1 MESLIVSLNVVL
13 PLVFLIGIGYCLKL
27 KKIVS
32 DKTLAEMNKVIFTLL
47 LPCVL
52 MKNVMDSD
60 ISKLMQPQ
68 LIVYCLG
75 MITIFIVASFIYAMK
90 FERVR
95 AKRGV
100 ICQAC
105 FRSNFVL
112 FGIPIVTTLFG
123 ENQIGITTILI
134 AFVVP
139 YMNVVSVFVLQY
151 FADGCFKLKST
162 LISVLKNPM
171 VIATFIGVFI
181 LVSGIELPTF
191 LKSTIN
197 DISKTATPIALIVL
211 GGTFKLPSLVHNLKQ
226 IIMIACTRL
235 LIFPLIGIGGALL
248 LGYRGIELISLL
260 VVFGAPTAVA
270 SFSTAVEMKG
280 DGELAGQA
288 VLMTTMVSVITF
300 FIWIFVFNQFG
311 FIY

>member
-13 PLVFLIGIGYCLKL
+13 PLVILIGIGYCLKS
-27 KKIVS
+27 KNIVS

-52 MKNVMDSD
+52 MKNVMDSE
-60 ISKLMQPQ
+60 ISKLMQPK
-68 LIVYCLG
+68 LIIYCLA
-75 MITIFIVASFIYAMK
+75 MITLFIFLSFIYALK
-90 FERVR
+90 FESVN
-95 AKRGV
+95 AKKGV
-100 ICQAC
+100 IAQAC

-123 ENQIGITTILI
+123 ENQIGVTTILI

-139 YMNVVSVFVLQY
+139 YMNVISVFVLQY
-151 FADGCFKLKST
+151 FADGCFNLKST
-162 LISVLKNPM
+162 LTSVLKNPM

-181 LVSGIELPTF
+181 LVSGIQLPTF
-191 LKSTIN
+191 LQSTIN
-197 DISKTATPIALIVL
+197 DVSKTATPIALIVL
-211 GGTFKLPSLVHNLKQ
+211 GGTFKLPSIMHNLKQ
-226 IIMIACTRL
+226 IILIASSRL
-235 LIFPLIGIGGALL
+235 LIFPLFGILGAIF

-288 VLMTTMVSVITF
+288 VLVTTLLSVFTF
-300 FIWIFVFNQFG
+300 FIWIFCFNQLG